1 MPKSTTGRRPKL
13 KDSHRAHRK
22 ATSESGE
29 TSRTSET
36 LFPEAPVP
44 EAPERKESLL
54 PKTVQAVETNG
65 MDSLVT
71 TVDIPGNYSISVR
84 QANALIAEL
93 EHCWITDQIVTN
105 LVMDLV
111 RWLNAVR

>member
-1 MPKSTTGRRPKL
+1 
-13 KDSHRAHRK
+13 
-22 ATSESGE
+22 
-29 TSRTSET
+29 
-36 LFPEAPVP
+36 
-44 EAPERKESLL
+44 
-54 PKTVQAVETNG
+54 
-65 MDSLVT
+65 MDSLAT
-71 TVDIPGNYSISVR
+71 TVDIPGSYSISVR

>member
-1 MPKSTTGRRPKL
+1 MELLFTEAPGQ
-13 KDSHRAHRK
+13 
-22 ATSESGE
+22 SESQ
-29 TSRTSET
+29 
-36 LFPEAPVP
+36 
-44 EAPERKESLL
+44 L
-54 PKTVQAVETNG
+54 PKTVRAVETSG
-65 MDSLVT
+65 MDSLAT
-71 TVDIPGNYSISVR
+71 TVDIPGSYSISVR